1 MCGSGLYVDCLG
13 VCPSR
18 VELLHETGRG
28 DDCILDRRTG
38 PPLVLVPGWTTHLSW
53 FWEEPISLLFGPL
66 TDHVTLITYDKHGC
80 GLSDRDRTDFS
91 MDSERFDVEA
101 LVDYL
106 SLDRFNLM
114 GISEG
119 GTVAAEYA
127 SVHTDRVDKL
137 VLYSCTAYG
146 AGLAPES
153 FRKSFVEII
162 RASWGVGSKVMTDML
177 LPRASREEQAMFARW
192 QRESASAEVAASTM
206 EMPYT
211 WDIRSELGKI
221 TAPTLIIHRRDNRAF
236 PPENGRTLAAGINN
250 SRAVIIDGF
259 AHLPP
264 DPGDPH
270 TIDVINEILGFITDG
285 TQAVAVQ
292 DKPNIHT
299 ILFTDVE
306 GSTDLIERLGDKAD
320 RQAMRE
326 HDDISQTSVTM
337 HGGTVIKTTGDGLMA
352 TFPSAS
358 GAIDSSIHMQQQ
370 LHERTTVT
378 EAPIRIRV
386 GIHAGEPIEEEADL
400 HGTSVIRASRIMDT
414 AQGDQILISSVV
426 KELVAGRN
434 YELTSQ
440 GMHPLKG
447 ITEPIQL
454 FAVEWRPKAK

>member
-1 MCGSGLYVDCLG
+1 
-13 VCPSR
+13 
-18 VELLHETGRG
+18 
-28 DDCILDRRTG
+28 
-38 PPLVLVPGWTTHLSW
+38 
-53 FWEEPISLLFGPL
+53 
-66 TDHVTLITYDKHGC
+66 
-80 GLSDRDRTDFS
+80 
-91 MDSERFDVEA
+91 
-101 LVDYL
+101 
-106 SLDRFNLM
+106 
-114 GISEG
+114 
-119 GTVAAEYA
+119 
-127 SVHTDRVDKL
+127 
-137 VLYSCTAYG
+137 
-146 AGLAPES
+146 
-153 FRKSFVEII
+153 
-162 RASWGVGSKVMTDML
+162 
-177 LPRASREEQAMFARW
+177 
-192 QRESASAEVAASTM
+192 M
-206 EMPYT
+206 EMLYT
-211 WDIRSELGKI
+211 WDIRSELGRI

-285 TQAVAVQ
+285 TQVVAVQ

-306 GSTDLIERLGDKAD
+306 GSTDLIERLGDEAG

-358 GAIDSSIHMQQQ
+358 GAIDASIHMQQQ
-370 LHERTTVT
+370 LHERTTLA

-400 HGTSVIRASRIMDT
+400 HGTSVIRASRIMAA

-426 KELVAGRN
+426 KELVAGRD

-454 FAVEWRPKAK
+454 FEVEWRTKSEQPGNRT